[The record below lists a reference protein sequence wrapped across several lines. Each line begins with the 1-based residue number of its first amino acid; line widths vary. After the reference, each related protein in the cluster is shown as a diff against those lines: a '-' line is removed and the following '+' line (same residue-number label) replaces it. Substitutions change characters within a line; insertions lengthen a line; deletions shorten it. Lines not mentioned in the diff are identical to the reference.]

1 MLYRLQDG
9 ASQIDL
15 RTGERRHVGGPRK
28 DRNDQPTALRRKIKQ
43 ALPSPED
50 HARDMGPMRQ
60 GNSRFVSAA
69 SQRVDGYQPR
79 IAKTAMSQVDWSI
92 EDRNADLWIA
102 RRELS

>member
-1 MLYRLQDG
+1 
-9 ASQIDL
+9 
-15 RTGERRHVGGPRK
+15 
-28 DRNDQPTALRRKIKQ
+28 
-43 ALPSPED
+43 
-50 HARDMGPMRQ
+50 MRQ